1 MASTPCTFEIKHD
14 DNIKVSVFDVG
25 NVPCEY
31 PAKTENEMLD
41 GLISSEK
48 IIDAI
53 SHHELCDCGLVKKPV
68 AMTSSVDKFFE
79 KGYTDIW
86 TYYCCDPC
94 GGGYSNRFISMPS
107 GRNRITGVQLY
118 KYNINGFLHWGY
130 NFYFAEK
137 KIFLKKVL

>member
-79 KGYTDIW
+79 K
-86 TYYCCDPC
+86 
-94 GGGYSNRFISMPS
+94 
-107 GRNRITGVQLY
+107 
-118 KYNINGFLHWGY
+118 
-130 NFYFAEK
+130 
-137 KIFLKKVL
+137 